1 MKVLIV
7 WEGYSVIIN
16 KTKKTPIII
25 IIIIYNVTSAIGPQ
39 VWKFPNHLY
48 QILLTNGFF
57 KNTKNVFKFL
67 YNF

>member
-7 WEGYSVIIN
+7 WKGYSVIIN
-16 KTKKTPIII
+16 KTKKTPIIII

-48 QILLTNGFF
+48 QILLTNGF
-57 KNTKNVFKFL
+57 
-67 YNF
+67 